1 MKLVHGSL
9 FSGFDAPS
17 VAASWMGW
25 KNAFHCEINPFCNE
39 ILKYWFPNSE
49 HYEDITKTDFS
60 QWKGRIDVLT
70 GGFPCQPFSLA
81 GQRKGADDNRY
92 LWPHM
97 LRAIR
102 EIRPA
107 WVIGENVA
115 GILTMVQPGKET
127 EVGSQTSLFGEDNR
141 KRILLRQEYV
151 VETICKDLEREGYS
165 VQPLLI
171 PACAVGAPHRRDRV
185 WFIAHCADSRTED
198 VRREREDKVLSDG
211 IAPDTNGKRCNNR
224 SDNWK
229 ERPFYYDWKRYS
241 EEGQSE
247 WNKRK
252 CGTCKNS
259 STTSDS
265 QCSGSGQ
272 IHEKVQPEEPNGD
285 STDRNGYEWDA
296 TNSNSEKLQEWLKTG
311 RRSNEAENRARMD
324 NGIERFGSLRYAP
337 YSYNKRLQG
346 CINFGSVGK
355 EKKKS
360 SHEQFSGS
368 LFPDWQNFPTQSPVC
383 RGNDGLPMPNNI
395 VAFFEERNRMDRD
408 YIIYNSLKSGKLHA
422 NYETGEIYSTS
433 IRGHEGKHV
442 ALKGSI
448 CNGYIVHTISFNGI
462 KKQCRAHQ
470 IVWISANGLY
480 DKEKYQIDHIN
491 RDRKD
496 NRISNLRL
504 VTRKENIANQKRT
517 DTNILSIED
526 RLKVCELFYI
536 GHMKMRDIAEDF
548 GVSKSTIF
556 NIVHKFDVD
565 DLTIPF
571 TKWRQESVKGYGN
584 AIVPQVILEIF
595 KAIEEI
601 EQLE

>member
-211 IAPDTNGKRCNNR
+211 IAPDTYCEFPSQRMLQGEKG
-224 SDNWK
+224 
-229 ERPFYYDWKRYS
+229 RYKQKIRTES
-241 EEGQSE
+241 LHS
-247 WNKRK
+247 
-252 CGTCKNS
+252 
-259 STTSDS
+259 
-265 QCSGSGQ
+265 
-272 IHEKVQPEEPNGD
+272 
-285 STDRNGYEWDA
+285 
-296 TNSNSEKLQEWLKTG
+296 
-311 RRSNEAENRARMD
+311 RSN
-324 NGIERFGSLRYAP
+324 
-337 YSYNKRLQG
+337 
-346 CINFGSVGK
+346 
-355 EKKKS
+355 
-360 SHEQFSGS
+360 
-368 LFPDWQNFPTQSPVC
+368 WQNFPTQSPVC
-383 RGNDGLPMPNNI
+383 RGNDGLP
-395 VAFFEERNRMDRD
+395 
-408 YIIYNSLKSGKLHA
+408 
-422 NYETGEIYSTS
+422 
-433 IRGHEGKHV
+433 
-442 ALKGSI
+442 
-448 CNGYIVHTISFNGI
+448 
-462 KKQCRAHQ
+462 
-470 IVWISANGLY
+470 
-480 DKEKYQIDHIN
+480 
-491 RDRKD
+491 
-496 NRISNLRL
+496 
-504 VTRKENIANQKRT
+504 
-517 DTNILSIED
+517 
-526 RLKVCELFYI
+526 
-536 GHMKMRDIAEDF
+536 
-548 GVSKSTIF
+548 
-556 NIVHKFDVD
+556 FDVD
-565 DLTIPF
+565 NLTIPF

>member
-25 KNAFHCEINPFCNE
+25 KNAFHCEINPFCND

-60 QWKGRIDVLT
+60 QWRGRIDILT

-151 VETICKDLEREGYS
+151 VETICKDLERERYS

-185 WFIAHCADSRTED
+185 WFVARLITDTACRGSGGTPHESCCENERQNGYETQQPF
-198 VRREREDKVLSDG
+198 VRGCVRASSHSDG
-211 IAPDTNGKRCNNR
+211 ERCNNR

-229 ERPFYYDWKRYS
+229 ERPICYDQKRDS
-241 EEGQSE
+241 EENQSE
-247 WNKRK
+247 RTERKRR
-252 CGTCKNS
+252 TCENGS
-259 STTSDS
+259 VASDS

-272 IHEKVQPEEPNGD
+272 IQQKIQSKQSDGN
-285 STDRNGYEWDA
+285 SFDRNGSEWDVTYSDTPRLSA
-296 TNSNSEKLQEWLKTG
+296 LRLPSNTETEGWKDENGQPLQSS
-311 RRSNEAENRARMD
+311 SNARGTLLTD
-324 NGIERFGSLRYAP
+324 W
-337 YSYNKRLQG
+337 
-346 CINFGSVGK
+346 
-355 EKKKS
+355 
-360 SHEQFSGS
+360 
-368 LFPDWQNFPTQSPVC
+368 WQNFPTQSPVC
-383 RGNDGLPMPNNI
+383 RGNDGVP
-395 VAFFEERNRMDRD
+395 
-408 YIIYNSLKSGKLHA
+408 
-422 NYETGEIYSTS
+422 
-433 IRGHEGKHV
+433 
-442 ALKGSI
+442 
-448 CNGYIVHTISFNGI
+448 FN
-462 KKQCRAHQ
+462 
-470 IVWISANGLY
+470 V
-480 DKEKYQIDHIN
+480 
-491 RDRKD
+491 D
-496 NRISNLRL
+496 N
-504 VTRKENIANQKRT
+504 
-517 DTNILSIED
+517 
-526 RLKVCELFYI
+526 
-536 GHMKMRDIAEDF
+536 
-548 GVSKSTIF
+548 
-556 NIVHKFDVD
+556 
-565 DLTIPF
+565 LTIPF
-571 TKWRQESVKGYGN
+571 TKWRQESIKGYGN

-595 KAIEEI
+595 KAIEEV